1 MTRYARSGDVHIAYQ
16 VSGDGPLDLLLVPDG
31 MIPMEAI
38 SEEPSFER
46 FVRRLGRFSRVICF
60 DRRGMGL
67 SDPVTPSSPPTL
79 EQWMDDAEAVLDTT
93 GSGRTALLGMA
104 EGGFV
109 VSLLAA
115 TRPQRISALVLV
127 HATPGFIAEP
137 FSRGPAAAVL
147 ERLGSSLGSTWG
159 DVDWGIPLFAPSA
172 VDDVRYRAWL
182 NRAIRH
188 SLSPAMARAVFDVM
202 FKSDIRDV
210 LPAIHVPTVVI
221 HRGGNRYVGP
231 EHGRYLADHIPGA
244 RFVEVDGQDHVPYL
258 GDQEPILEAI
268 EEFLTGERR
277 EPEEERILSSIL
289 FTDIVGSTEHAA
301 RMGDRRWRELLL
313 AHFTIVRREL
323 TRFDGREL
331 DTAGDGL
338 FAAFDGPA
346 RAVRCAR
353 AIVSGGPGLGIA
365 IRAGVH
371 TGECEVIG
379 NKLGG
384 IAVHIGARIAA
395 LCAPGE
401 VLVSGTVRDL
411 VAGSELR
418 FKDRGVHSLKGV
430 PDEWRI
436 FAVVLN

>member
-1 MTRYARSGDVHIAYQ
+1 MARPVA
-16 VSGDGPLDLLLVPDG
+16 PPDG

-38 SEEPSFER
+38 SEEPSFDR
-46 FVRRLGRFSRVICF
+46 FVRRLARFSRVICF

-67 SDPVTPSSPPTL
+67 SDPVTPSNPPTL
-79 EQWMDDAEAVLDTT
+79 EQWMNDAEAVLDAT

-115 TRPQRISALVLV
+115 TRPQRVSALVLV
-127 HATPGFIAEP
+127 HATPGFTAEP

-147 ERLGSSLGSTWG
+147 ERLGSSLGATWG
-159 DVDWGIPLFAPSA
+159 DIDWGIPMFAPSA
-172 VDDVRYRAWL
+172 PGDEHYREWL
-182 NRAIRH
+182 NRAVRH

-202 FKSDIRDV
+202 FKSDIRDI
-210 LPAIHVPTVVI
+210 LPAIHAPTVVI
-221 HRGGNRYVGP
+221 HRRGNRYVGP

-244 RFVEVDGQDHVPYL
+244 RFVEVEGQDHVPYL
-258 GDQEPILEAI
+258 GDQKPILEVI

-277 EPEEERILSSIL
+277 QPEEERILSSIL

-313 AHFTIVRREL
+313 AHYTTVRREL

-346 RAVRCAR
+346 RAVRCAS
-353 AIVSGGPGLGIA
+353 AIVAGGPGLGLA

-371 TGECEVIG
+371 TGECEIIG

-430 PDEWRI
+430 PDGWRI
-436 FAVVLN
+436 FAVDLN